1 MLDLSTL
8 GEYLQKNPQ
17 VMEKR
22 TLLQG
27 ILRDIFPQDRLAV
40 NLLLIGFDEEI
51 FSLVGTNP
59 SGERLAKLV
68 RTIADNHG
76 VGEQNAVYIV
86 ETWMGV
92 VFGESLPPGFGSQA
106 EKPGE
111 FLGRLRNVFGPSGFN
126 MQAAEPKAFA
136 SPAPL
141 QSNRKLSVADV
152 REVFF
157 RTKGKLMRKCKF
169 RSVLE
174 LETWDVVD
182 KNSNSHYSR
191 NLTRR
196 EKGLIIR
203 RLGKGLYQEQE
214 FAYIRTST
222 DMAHAWGLTYDSLI
236 LATDTEAVIPFEE
249 IEHVESERGLFT
261 DTMTIALENGVSY
274 ELDEHEMMA
283 TPLHDNLSD
292 LAGFLNVIKDM

>member
-8 GEYLQKNPQ
+8 GEYLRKNPQ
-17 VMEKR
+17 VMENR

-27 ILRDIFPQDRLAV
+27 ILRDIFPQGRLAV
-40 NLLLIGFDEEI
+40 NLLLIGFDEDI

-86 ETWMGV
+86 ETWLGV
-92 VFGESLPPGFGSQA
+92 VFGESLPAGFGSQA
-106 EKPGE
+106 EKPGK
-111 FLGRLRNVFGPSGFN
+111 FLGRLRNVFAPSGFN

-141 QSNRKLSVADV
+141 QSNQELSVADV

-174 LETWDVVD
+174 LEIWDVVD
-182 KNSNSHYSR
+182 KSSNSHYSR

-196 EKGLIIR
+196 EKGLIVR
-203 RLGKGLYQEQE
+203 RLGRGLYQEQD
-214 FAYIRTST
+214 FAYIRTGT

-292 LAGFLNVIKDM
+292 LVGFLNVIKDM

>member
-8 GEYLQKNPQ
+8 GEYLRKNPQ
-17 VMEKR
+17 VMENR

-27 ILRDIFPQDRLAV
+27 ILRDIFPQDKLAV
-40 NLLLIGFDEEI
+40 NLLLIGFEEDI

-76 VGEQNAVYIV
+76 VGEQNAVYIA
-86 ETWMGV
+86 ETWLGV
-92 VFGESLPPGFGSQA
+92 VFGESLPAGFGRQA

-111 FLGRLRNVFGPSGFN
+111 FLGRLRNVFAPSGFN

-136 SPAPL
+136 SPVPL
-141 QSNRKLSVADV
+141 QSNQKLSVADV

-182 KNSNSHYSR
+182 KSSNSHYSR

-203 RLGKGLYQEQE
+203 RLGKGLYQEQD

-236 LATDTEAVIPFEE
+236 LATETEAVIPFEE

-261 DTMTIALENGVSY
+261 DTMAIALENGVSY

>member
-8 GEYLQKNPQ
+8 GEYLRKNPQ

-27 ILRDIFPQDRLAV
+27 ILRDIFPQDKLAV
-40 NLLLIGFDEEI
+40 NLLLIGFEEDI

-59 SGERLAKLV
+59 SVERLAKLV

-86 ETWMGV
+86 ETWLGV
-92 VFGESLPPGFGSQA
+92 VFGESLPIGFGSQA

-111 FLGRLRNVFGPSGFN
+111 FLGRLRNVFAPSGFN

-141 QSNRKLSVADV
+141 QSNQKLSVADV

-157 RTKGKLMRKCKF
+157 RIKGKLMRKCKF

-182 KNSNSHYSR
+182 KSSNSHYSR

-196 EKGLIIR
+196 EKGLIVR
-203 RLGKGLYQEQE
+203 RLGRGLYQEQD

-222 DMAHAWGLTYDSLI
+222 DMTHAWGLTYDSLI

-261 DTMTIALENGVSY
+261 DTMTIDLENGVSY

-283 TPLHDNLSD
+283 TPLHDNLLD
-292 LAGFLNVIKDM
+292 LASFLNVIKDM